1 MENCLD
7 IEDITAYE
15 VPGMMA
21 MKQSGP
27 GAVWG
32 SILDAHWYEASLP
45 HRHFVQILHNMQTA

>member
-32 SILDAHWYEASLP
+32 SILDTH
-45 HRHFVQILHNMQTA
+45 